1 MIDGVFPLAVQLAT
15 QNPLLGLS
23 ANQISP
29 PSAPVRI
36 AASASVLKKMETN
49 TSTEKFSPSLPF
61 TLLFLYSYCGLH
73 VFIIYYDAY
82 YIFVCARVC
91 VVVVGN

>member
-15 QNPLLGLS
+15 QNLLLGLS
-23 ANQISP
+23 VNRISP
-29 PSAPVRI
+29 WSAPMRI
-36 AASASVLKKMETN
+36 AASASVLKNLETN

-61 TLLFLYSYCGLH
+61 TLLFLYSYFGLH

-82 YIFVCARVC
+82 YIFCVRVC
-91 VVVVGN
+91 VVVVVGN